1 MLSTLDSCHLSHS
14 AECRQLTEDLQKP
27 EMDSFDGKFS
37 IFSAEQMEEFLE
49 ALLVEKENISVA
61 MDLLSDVVVHIT
73 RTPDGGEWVI
83 KYRLTQY
90 SNFVTIGVDTKAEIT
105 TENNKIVVKQISAE
119 KALSVRTEFELDRNG
134 ELIATSTV
142 DTNDK
147 VKCVMKFKK
156 EF

>member
-1 MLSTLDSCHLSHS
+1 
-14 AECRQLTEDLQKP
+14 
-27 EMDSFDGKFS
+27 
-37 IFSAEQMEEFLE
+37 MEEFLE
-49 ALLVEKENISVA
+49 ALLVEKENITVA

-73 RTPDGGEWVI
+73 RTPEGGEWVI

>member
-14 AECRQLTEDLQKP
+14 AECRQLSEDLQKA

-49 ALLVEKENISVA
+49 ALLVEKENIAVA
-61 MDLLSDVVVHIT
+61 MDLLSGVVVHIT
-73 RTPDGGEWVI
+73 RSPDGGEWVI

-105 TENNKIVVKQISAE
+105 TENNKIVVQQISAE
-119 KALSVRTEFELDRNG
+119 KALSVRTEFELNRNR

>member
-14 AECRQLTEDLQKP
+14 EECRQLTEDLQKA

-37 IFSAEQMEEFLE
+37 IFSAEQMKEFLE
-49 ALLVEKENISVA
+49 ALLVEKENIAVA
-61 MDLLSDVVVHIT
+61 MDLLSDVIVHIT
-73 RTPDGGEWVI
+73 RTPEGGQWVI

-105 TENNKIVVKQISAE
+105 TENNKIVVQQISAE
-119 KALSVRTEFELDRNG
+119 KALSVRTEFELNRNR

>member
-14 AECRQLTEDLQKP
+14 EECRQLTEDLQKA

-49 ALLVEKENISVA
+49 ALLVEKENIAVA
-61 MDLLSDVVVHIT
+61 MDLLSDVIVHIT
-73 RTPDGGEWVI
+73 RTPEGGQWVI

-105 TENNKIVVKQISAE
+105 TENNKIVVQQISAE
-119 KALSVRTEFELDRNG
+119 KALSVRTEFELNRNR

>member
-1 MLSTLDSCHLSHS
+1 
-14 AECRQLTEDLQKP
+14 
-27 EMDSFDGKFS
+27 MDSFDGKFS

-73 RTPDGGEWVI
+73 RSPEGGERVI

>member
-14 AECRQLTEDLQKP
+14 AECRQLTEDLQKA

-37 IFSAEQMEEFLE
+37 IFSAEQMKEFLE
-49 ALLVEKENISVA
+49 ALLVEKENIAVA
-61 MDLLSDVVVHIT
+61 MDLLSDVIVHIT
-73 RTPDGGEWVI
+73 RTPEGGQWVI

-105 TENNKIVVKQISAE
+105 TENNKIVVQQISAE
-119 KALSVRTEFELDRNG
+119 KALSVRTEFELNRNR

>member
-1 MLSTLDSCHLSHS
+1 
-14 AECRQLTEDLQKP
+14 
-27 EMDSFDGKFS
+27 MDSFDGKFS

-49 ALLVEKENISVA
+49 ALLVEKENIAVA

-73 RTPDGGEWVI
+73 RTPEGGQWVI

-105 TENNKIVVKQISAE
+105 TENNKIVVQQISAE
-119 KALSVRTEFELDRNG
+119 KALSVRTEFELNRNR

>member
-1 MLSTLDSCHLSHS
+1 
-14 AECRQLTEDLQKP
+14 
-27 EMDSFDGKFS
+27 MDSFDGKFS
-37 IFSAEQMEEFLE
+37 ILSAEHMEEFLE
-49 ALLVEKENISVA
+49 ALLVEKENIAVA
-61 MDLLSDVVVHIT
+61 MGLLSDVVVHIT
-73 RTPDGGEWVI
+73 RSPEGGEWVI

-119 KALSVRTEFELDRNG
+119 KALSVRTEFELNRNG

>member
-1 MLSTLDSCHLSHS
+1 MSPFTFGRVQS
-14 AECRQLTEDLQKP
+14 RQLTEDLQKP

-37 IFSAEQMEEFLE
+37 ILSAEQMEEFLE

-73 RTPDGGEWVI
+73 RTPEGGEWVI

>member
-14 AECRQLTEDLQKP
+14 AECRQLTEDLQKA

-49 ALLVEKENISVA
+49 ALLVEKENIAVA

-73 RTPDGGEWVI
+73 RTPEGGQWVI

-105 TENNKIVVKQISAE
+105 TENNKIVVQQISAE
-119 KALSVRTEFELDRNG
+119 KALSVRTEFELNRIG

>member
-1 MLSTLDSCHLSHS
+1 
-14 AECRQLTEDLQKP
+14 
-27 EMDSFDGKFS
+27 MDSFNGKFS

-49 ALLVEKENISVA
+49 ALLVEKENIAVA

-73 RTPDGGEWVI
+73 RTPEGGQWVI

-105 TENNKIVVKQISAE
+105 TENNKIVVQQISAE
-119 KALSVRTEFELDRNG
+119 KALSVRTEFELNRNR

>member
-1 MLSTLDSCHLSHS
+1 
-14 AECRQLTEDLQKP
+14 
-27 EMDSFDGKFS
+27 MDSFDGKFS

-49 ALLVEKENISVA
+49 ALLVEKENITVA

-73 RTPDGGEWVI
+73 RSPDGGEWVI

-105 TENNKIVVKQISAE
+105 TENNKIVVQQISAE
-119 KALSVRTEFELDRNG
+119 KALSVRTEFELNRNR

>member
-14 AECRQLTEDLQKP
+14 AECRQLTEDLQKA

-61 MDLLSDVVVHIT
+61 MDLLSDVVVQIT
-73 RTPDGGEWVI
+73 RTPEGGEWVI

-105 TENNKIVVKQISAE
+105 TENNKIVVQQISAE
-119 KALSVRTEFELDRNG
+119 KALSVRTEFELNRNR

>member
-1 MLSTLDSCHLSHS
+1 
-14 AECRQLTEDLQKP
+14 
-27 EMDSFDGKFS
+27 MDSFNGKFS

-73 RTPDGGEWVI
+73 RTPEGGQWVI

-105 TENNKIVVKQISAE
+105 TENNKIVVQQISAE
-119 KALSVRTEFELDRNG
+119 KALSVRTEFELNRNR

>member
-1 MLSTLDSCHLSHS
+1 M
-14 AECRQLTEDLQKP
+14 
-27 EMDSFDGKFS
+27 
-37 IFSAEQMEEFLE
+37 
-49 ALLVEKENISVA
+49 EKENISVA

-73 RTPDGGEWVI
+73 RIPEGGEWVI

-90 SNFVTIGVDTKAEIT
+90 SNFVTIGEDTKAEIT

>member
-1 MLSTLDSCHLSHS
+1 
-14 AECRQLTEDLQKP
+14 
-27 EMDSFDGKFS
+27 MDSFNGKFS

-49 ALLVEKENISVA
+49 ALLVEKENIAVA

-73 RTPDGGEWVI
+73 RTPEGGQWVI

-119 KALSVRTEFELDRNG
+119 KSLSVRTEFELDRNG

>member
-1 MLSTLDSCHLSHS
+1 
-14 AECRQLTEDLQKP
+14 
-27 EMDSFDGKFS
+27 MDSFDGKFS

-49 ALLVEKENISVA
+49 ALLVEKENIAVA

-73 RTPDGGEWVI
+73 RTPEGGQWVI

-105 TENNKIVVKQISAE
+105 TENNKIVVQQISAE
-119 KALSVRTEFELDRNG
+119 KALSVRTEFELNRIG

>member
-14 AECRQLTEDLQKP
+14 EECRQLTEDLQKA

-61 MDLLSDVVVHIT
+61 MDLLSDVVVQIT
-73 RTPDGGEWVI
+73 RTPEGGEWVI

-105 TENNKIVVKQISAE
+105 AENNKIVVQQISAE
-119 KALSVRTEFELDRNG
+119 KALSVRTEFELNRNR

>member
-1 MLSTLDSCHLSHS
+1 
-14 AECRQLTEDLQKP
+14 
-27 EMDSFDGKFS
+27 MDSFDGKFS
-37 IFSAEQMEEFLE
+37 IFSAEQMKEFLE
-49 ALLVEKENISVA
+49 ALLVEKENIAVA
-61 MDLLSDVVVHIT
+61 MDLLSDVIVHIT
-73 RTPDGGEWVI
+73 RTPEGGQWVI

-90 SNFVTIGVDTKAEIT
+90 SNFVTIGVDTKAKIT

-119 KALSVRTEFELDRNG
+119 KSLSVRTEFELDRNG

>member
-1 MLSTLDSCHLSHS
+1 
-14 AECRQLTEDLQKP
+14 
-27 EMDSFDGKFS
+27 MDSFDGKFS

-49 ALLVEKENISVA
+49 ALLVEKENIAVA
-61 MDLLSDVVVHIT
+61 MDLLSDVVVQIT
-73 RTPDGGEWVI
+73 RTPEGGEWVI

-119 KALSVRTEFELDRNG
+119 KSLSVRTEFELDRNG

>member
-1 MLSTLDSCHLSHS
+1 
-14 AECRQLTEDLQKP
+14 
-27 EMDSFDGKFS
+27 
-37 IFSAEQMEEFLE
+37 MEEFLE
-49 ALLVEKENISVA
+49 ALLVEKENIAVA
-61 MDLLSDVVVHIT
+61 MGLLSDVVVHIT
-73 RTPDGGEWVI
+73 RSPEGGEWVI

-90 SNFVTIGVDTKAEIT
+90 SNLVTIGVDSKAEIT
-105 TENNKIVVKQISAE
+105 TENNKIVVQQISAE

>member
-49 ALLVEKENISVA
+49 ALLVEKENITVA
-61 MDLLSDVVVHIT
+61 MDLLSDVVVHIS
-73 RTPDGGEWVI
+73 RSPDGQEWVI

-105 TENNKIVVKQISAE
+105 TENNKIIVKQISAE
-119 KALSVRTEFELDRNG
+119 KALSVRTEFELNRNG

>member
-1 MLSTLDSCHLSHS
+1 
-14 AECRQLTEDLQKP
+14 
-27 EMDSFDGKFS
+27 MDSFDGKFS
-37 IFSAEQMEEFLE
+37 IFSAKQMEEFLE

-73 RTPDGGEWVI
+73 RSPEGGEWVI

-119 KALSVRTEFELDRNG
+119 KALSVRTEFELNRNG

-156 EF
+156 

>member
-1 MLSTLDSCHLSHS
+1 
-14 AECRQLTEDLQKP
+14 
-27 EMDSFDGKFS
+27 MDSFNGKFS

-61 MDLLSDVVVHIT
+61 MDLLSDVVVQIT
-73 RTPDGGEWVI
+73 RTPEGGEWVI

-105 TENNKIVVKQISAE
+105 TENNKIVVQQISAE
-119 KALSVRTEFELDRNG
+119 KALSVRTEFELNRNR